1 MPYIRHLCQNPL
13 WWYHAY
19 YEDICHE
26 NRDGI
31 VVSQI
36 LAPTCD
42 EHPYSYLLHQ
52 FLDYFQRIY
61 EDLSEMDIFRDP
73 RVLSCSAQSL
83 WNFDF

>member
-1 MPYIRHLCQNPL
+1 M
-13 WWYHAY
+13 
-19 YEDICHE
+19 
-26 NRDGI
+26 
-31 VVSQI
+31 VSQI
-36 LAPTCD
+36 LTVAYG
-42 EHPYSYLLHQ
+42 EHPHSYLHHQ